1 MPTGS
6 QGIVND
12 LGVALADRVPV
23 NGVVGSLTAAVT
35 GAITGLDGSGFS
47 GLSLAGSVAK
57 MFGAAIGSGTATLTA
72 LGQVAAIW
80 VGGGTPIPWALLPAA
95 AICGV
100 NPFELARRNLKPV
113 LIGLGATTIV
123 AMFLV

>member
-1 MPTGS
+1 P
-6 QGIVND
+6 
-12 LGVALADRVPV
+12 L
-23 NGVVGSLTAAVT
+23 NGAVGAVTLTIT

-47 GLSLAGSVAK
+47 GISLAGSIAQL
-57 MFGAAIGSGTATLTA
+57 FATAIGSGAATLTA

-80 VGGGTPIPWALLPAA
+80 VGGGTLIPWALIPAA

-100 NPFELARRNLKPV
+100 SPFELARRNLKPV
-113 LIGLGATTIV
+113 LIGLTVTTVV